1 MIKTWLSCRG
11 FMESLIIFMPMK
23 RMPSPATICPQY
35 RTDGLLINTT
45 RATPTKASSG
55 AMTPTSRA
63 MSCPVMV
70 VPMLAPMMIHTAC
83 RRVIMPEFTN
93 PTTITVV
100 AEEDWMTAVMPAPT
114 STPKMRLEV
123 SRSKIRFIWLPAAAS
138 RPELIICMPYRK
150 SARPPSS
157 ESAFVIVIFHFPFP
171 VLPGAA
177 AKKKA
182 RLAPAVKRQRCKPC
196 FYLLFVKSTFPV
208 FPANAPASAC
218 SMAISPRGFSVF
230 PDRIIIKKDRED
242 HKPFSLI

>member
-1 MIKTWLSCRG
+1 MAVNTAPTKMPINGFWKVVIRLIKTWLSCRG

-114 STPKMRLEV
+114 STPKIRLEV

-157 ESAFVIVIFHFPFP
+157 ESAFVIVMVLFPLPCFARSSGKKESTADTGCKETAVQTVLLLAFCKIHFPGFSC
-171 VLPGAA
+171 
-177 AKKKA
+177 
-182 RLAPAVKRQRCKPC
+182 KR
-196 FYLLFVKSTFPV
+196 
-208 FPANAPASAC
+208 AC
-218 SMAISPRGFSVF
+218 SGVL
-230 PDRIIIKKDRED
+230 
-242 HKPFSLI
+242 HG